1 MDRTRILSLLTAG
14 AVVLALSG
22 CQSKGDSSS
31 AQTDGAATGVAVQTR
46 TIQLSSV
53 ATDNN
58 VSGKVA
64 ADSQTSVMV
73 VATAKCTAV
82 YVEAGDEVK
91 AGDKICTLDL
101 ASTIAAYNAAK
112 ITYDSTVNSYADQ
125 KAVLDKQIALYEK
138 NLKDT
143 KALFDIGA
151 ASQAEIDQAE
161 LTLMGAK
168 NQRETALS
176 QLEAGMQSY
185 KSNVQQLDQVLQ
197 DVDSKGNV
205 IAPVS
210 GTLVS
215 LSATENGYVSA
226 SMPVAVINGVEQM
239 KITVAVSESL
249 VPKLAIGDEADV
261 TVAAAGAQFVG
272 TVLSVEKA
280 ANMQTQL
287 YTVTL
292 SVPAEVSGLLSGMF
306 AEVTFH
312 TDRADGVITV
322 PSQAVLT
329 RGDTRYVFVVE
340 DGAAKYVEVTL
351 GLMGSGVT
359 QITSGL
365 TAGQELVTVGQSYL
379 SDGDPVRVVSGEG

>member
-1 MDRTRILSLLTAG
+1 MNWKRFLSLTVAG
-14 AVVLALSG
+14 AMALAMTG
-22 CQSKGDSSS
+22 CQSKEEDSS
-31 AQTDGAATGVAVQTR
+31 QQDDAAVGVAVQV
-46 TIQLSSV
+46 QQVELSSI

-64 ADSQTSVMV
+64 ADSQTSIMV
-73 VATAKCTAV
+73 AAAAKCTAV

-226 SMPVAVINGVEQM
+226 SMPVAVINGAEQM
-239 KITVAVSESL
+239 KITVSVSEAL
-249 VPKLAIGDEADV
+249 VPKLVIGDQADV
-261 TVAAAGAQFVG
+261 VVSAAGVQFSG
-272 TVLSVEKA
+272 TVRSVEKA

-322 PSQAVLT
+322 PSQAILT
-329 RGDTRYVFVVE
+329 SGETRYVFVVE

-351 GLMGSGVT
+351 GMMGSGVT
-359 QITSGL
+359 EVTSGL
-365 TAGQELVTVGQSYL
+365 TAGQQLVTVGQSYL
-379 SDGDPVRVVSGEG
+379 SDGDPVRIVSGEG

>member
-1 MDRTRILSLLTAG
+1 MNWKRFLSLTVAG
-14 AVVLALSG
+14 AMALAMTG
-22 CQSKGDSSS
+22 CQSKEEDSS
-31 AQTDGAATGVAVQTR
+31 QQDDAAVGVAVQVR
-46 TIQLSSV
+46 QVELSSI

-64 ADSQTSVMV
+64 ADSQTSIMV
-73 VATAKCTAV
+73 AAAAKCTAV

-226 SMPVAVINGVEQM
+226 SMPVAVINGAEQM
-239 KITVAVSESL
+239 KITVSVSEAL
-249 VPKLAIGDEADV
+249 VPKLVIGDQADV
-261 TVAAAGAQFVG
+261 VVSAAGVQFSG
-272 TVLSVEKA
+272 TVRSVEKA

-340 DGAAKYVEVTL
+340 DGTAKYVEVTL
-351 GLMGSGVT
+351 GMMGSGVT
-359 QITSGL
+359 EVTSGL
-365 TAGQELVTVGQSYL
+365 TAGQQLVTVGQSYL
-379 SDGDPVRVVSGEG
+379 SDGDPVRIVSGEG

>member
-1 MDRTRILSLLTAG
+1 MNWKRFLSLTVAG
-14 AVVLALSG
+14 AMALAMTG
-22 CQSKGDSSS
+22 CQSKEEDSS
-31 AQTDGAATGVAVQTR
+31 QQDDAAVGVAVQV
-46 TIQLSSV
+46 QQVELSSI

-64 ADSQTSVMV
+64 ADSQTSIMV
-73 VATAKCTAV
+73 AAAAKCTAV

-185 KSNVQQLDQVLQ
+185 KSNMQQLDQVLQ

-226 SMPVAVINGVEQM
+226 SMPVAVINGAEQM
-239 KITVAVSESL
+239 KITVSVSEAL
-249 VPKLAIGDEADV
+249 VPKLAIGDQADV
-261 TVAAAGAQFVG
+261 AVSAAGAQFSG
-272 TVLSVEKA
+272 TVRSVEKA

-312 TDRADGVITV
+312 TDSADNVITV
-322 PSQAVLT
+322 PSQAILT
-329 RGDTRYVFVVE
+329 SGETRYVFVVE
-340 DGAAKYVEVTL
+340 DGTAKYVEVTL
-351 GLMGSGVT
+351 GMMGSGVT
-359 QITSGL
+359 EVTSGL
-365 TAGQELVTVGQSYL
+365 TAGQQLVTVGQSYL
-379 SDGDPVRVVSGEG
+379 SDGDPVRIVSGEG

>member
-1 MDRTRILSLLTAG
+1 MNWKRFLSLTVAG
-14 AVVLALSG
+14 AMALAMTG
-22 CQSKGDSSS
+22 CQSKEEDSS
-31 AQTDGAATGVAVQTR
+31 QQDDAAVGVAVQV
-46 TIQLSSV
+46 QQVELSSI

-64 ADSQTSVMV
+64 ADSQTSIMV
-73 VATAKCTAV
+73 AAAAKCTAV

-226 SMPVAVINGVEQM
+226 SMPVAVINGAEQM
-239 KITVAVSESL
+239 KITVSVSEAL
-249 VPKLAIGDEADV
+249 VPKLAIGDQADV
-261 TVAAAGAQFVG
+261 AVSAAGVQFSG
-272 TVLSVEKA
+272 TVRSVEKA

-340 DGAAKYVEVTL
+340 DGTAKYVEVTL
-351 GLMGSGVT
+351 GMMGSGVT
-359 QITSGL
+359 EVTSGL
-365 TAGQELVTVGQSYL
+365 TAGQQLVTVGQSYL
-379 SDGDPVRVVSGEG
+379 SDGDPVRIVSGEG

>member
-1 MDRTRILSLLTAG
+1 MNWKRFLSLTVAG
-14 AVVLALSG
+14 AMALAMTG
-22 CQSKGDSSS
+22 CQSKEEDS
-31 AQTDGAATGVAVQTR
+31 AQQDDAAVGVAVQV
-46 TIQLSSV
+46 QQVELSSI
-53 ATDNN
+53 ATDNH

-64 ADSQTSVMV
+64 ADSQTSIMV
-73 VATAKCTAV
+73 AAAAKCTAV

-91 AGDKICTLDL
+91 AGDKICTLVL
-101 ASTIAAYNAAK
+101 ASTIAAFHAAK

-226 SMPVAVINGVEQM
+226 SMPVAVINGAEQM
-239 KITVAVSESL
+239 KITVSVSEAL
-249 VPKLAIGDEADV
+249 VPKLAIGDQADV
-261 TVAAAGAQFVG
+261 TVSAAGVQFSG
-272 TVLSVEKA
+272 TVRSVEKA

-351 GLMGSGVT
+351 GMMGSGVT
-359 QITSGL
+359 EVTSGL
-365 TAGQELVTVGQSYL
+365 TAGQQLVTVGQSYL
-379 SDGDPVRVVSGEG
+379 SDGDPVRIVSGEG

>member
-1 MDRTRILSLLTAG
+1 MNWKRFLSLTVAG
-14 AVVLALSG
+14 AMALAMTG
-22 CQSKGDSSS
+22 CQSKEEDSS
-31 AQTDGAATGVAVQTR
+31 QQDDAAVGVAVQV
-46 TIQLSSV
+46 QQVELSSI

-64 ADSQTSVMV
+64 ADSQTSIMV
-73 VATAKCTAV
+73 AAAAKCTAV

-226 SMPVAVINGVEQM
+226 SMPVAVINGAEQM
-239 KITVAVSESL
+239 KITVSVSEAL
-249 VPKLAIGDEADV
+249 VPKLAIGDQADV
-261 TVAAAGAQFVG
+261 AVSAAGAQFSG
-272 TVLSVEKA
+272 TVRSVEKA

-306 AEVTFH
+306 AEVIFH
-312 TDRADGVITV
+312 TDSADNVITV
-322 PSQAVLT
+322 PSQAILT
-329 RGDTRYVFVVE
+329 SGETRYVFVVE

-351 GLMGSGVT
+351 GMMGSGVT
-359 QITSGL
+359 EVTSGL
-365 TAGQELVTVGQSYL
+365 TAGQQLVTVGQSYL
-379 SDGDPVRVVSGEG
+379 SDGDPVRIVSGEG

>member
-1 MDRTRILSLLTAG
+1 MNWKRFLSLTVAG
-14 AVVLALSG
+14 AMALAMTG
-22 CQSKGDSSS
+22 CQSKEEDS
-31 AQTDGAATGVAVQTR
+31 AQQDDAAVGVAVQV
-46 TIQLSSV
+46 QQVELSSI
-53 ATDNN
+53 ATDNH

-64 ADSQTSVMV
+64 ADSQTSIMV
-73 VATAKCTAV
+73 AAAAKCTAV

-226 SMPVAVINGVEQM
+226 SMPVAVINGAEQM
-239 KITVAVSESL
+239 KITVSVSEAL
-249 VPKLAIGDEADV
+249 VPKLAIGDQADV
-261 TVAAAGAQFVG
+261 TVSAAGVQFSG
-272 TVLSVEKA
+272 TVRSVEKA

-351 GLMGSGVT
+351 GMMGSGVT
-359 QITSGL
+359 EVTSGL
-365 TAGQELVTVGQSYL
+365 TAGQQLVTVGQSYL
-379 SDGDPVRVVSGEG
+379 SDGDPVRIVSGEG

>member
-1 MDRTRILSLLTAG
+1 MNWKRFLSLTVAG
-14 AVVLALSG
+14 AMALAMTG
-22 CQSKGDSSS
+22 CHSKEEDSS
-31 AQTDGAATGVAVQTR
+31 QQDDAAVGVAVQV
-46 TIQLSSV
+46 QQVELSSI

-64 ADSQTSVMV
+64 ADSQTSIMV
-73 VATAKCTAV
+73 AAAAKCTAV

-226 SMPVAVINGVEQM
+226 SMPVAVINGAEQM
-239 KITVAVSESL
+239 KITVSVSEAL
-249 VPKLAIGDEADV
+249 VPKLAIGDQADV
-261 TVAAAGAQFVG
+261 VVSAAGAQFSG
-272 TVLSVEKA
+272 TVRSVEKA

-322 PSQAVLT
+322 PSQAILT
-329 RGDTRYVFVVE
+329 SGETRYVFVVE
-340 DGAAKYVEVTL
+340 DGTAKYVEVTL
-351 GLMGSGVT
+351 GMMGSGVT
-359 QITSGL
+359 EVTSGL
-365 TAGQELVTVGQSYL
+365 TAGQQLVTVGQSYL
-379 SDGDPVRVVSGEG
+379 SDGDPVRIVSGEG

>member
-1 MDRTRILSLLTAG
+1 MNWKRFLSLTVAG
-14 AVVLALSG
+14 AMALAMTG
-22 CQSKGDSSS
+22 CQSKEEDSS
-31 AQTDGAATGVAVQTR
+31 QQDDAAVGVAVQV
-46 TIQLSSV
+46 QQVELSSI

-64 ADSQTSVMV
+64 ADSQTSIMV
-73 VATAKCTAV
+73 AAAAKCTAV

-226 SMPVAVINGVEQM
+226 SMPVAVINGAEQM
-239 KITVAVSESL
+239 KITVSVSEAL
-249 VPKLAIGDEADV
+249 VPKLAIGDQADV
-261 TVAAAGAQFVG
+261 VVSAAGAQFSG
-272 TVLSVEKA
+272 TVRSVEKT

-322 PSQAVLT
+322 PSQAILT
-329 RGDTRYVFVVE
+329 SGDTRYVFVVE

-351 GLMGSGVT
+351 GMMGSGVT
-359 QITSGL
+359 EVTSGL
-365 TAGQELVTVGQSYL
+365 TAGQQLVTVGQSYL
-379 SDGDPVRVVSGEG
+379 SDGDPVRIVSGEG

>member
-1 MDRTRILSLLTAG
+1 MNWKRFLSLTVAG
-14 AVVLALSG
+14 AMALAMTG
-22 CQSKGDSSS
+22 CQSKEGDSS
-31 AQTDGAATGVAVQTR
+31 QQDDAAVGVAVQV
-46 TIQLSSV
+46 QQVELSSI
-53 ATDNN
+53 ATDNH

-64 ADSQTSVMV
+64 ADSQTSIMV
-73 VATAKCTAV
+73 AAAAKCTAV

-168 NQRETALS
+168 NQRESALS

-226 SMPVAVINGVEQM
+226 SMPVAVINGAEQM
-239 KITVAVSESL
+239 KITVSVSEAL
-249 VPKLAIGDEADV
+249 VPKLAIGDQADV
-261 TVAAAGAQFVG
+261 TVSAAGVQFSG
-272 TVLSVEKA
+272 TVRSVEKA

-287 YTVTL
+287 YTVTI

-351 GLMGSGVT
+351 GMMGSGVT
-359 QITSGL
+359 EVTSGL
-365 TAGQELVTVGQSYL
+365 TAGQQLVTVGQSYL
-379 SDGDPVRVVSGEG
+379 SDGDPVRIVSGEG

>member
-1 MDRTRILSLLTAG
+1 MNWKRFLSLTVAG
-14 AVVLALSG
+14 AMALAMTG
-22 CQSKGDSSS
+22 CQSKEDDS
-31 AQTDGAATGVAVQTR
+31 AQQDDAAVGVAVQV
-46 TIQLSSV
+46 QQVELSSI

-73 VATAKCTAV
+73 AATAKCTAV

-226 SMPVAVINGVEQM
+226 SMPVAVINGAEQM

-261 TVAAAGAQFVG
+261 TVTAAGAQFVG

-292 SVPAEVSGLLSGMF
+292 SVPTEVSGLLTGMF
-306 AEVTFH
+306 ADVTFH
-312 TDRADGVITV
+312 TDKADGVITV
-322 PSQAVLT
+322 PSEAILT
-329 RGDTRYVFVVE
+329 SGSKNYVFVVE
-340 DGAAKYVEVTL
+340 DGKAKYVEVTQ

>member
-1 MDRTRILSLLTAG
+1 MNWKRFLSLAVAG
-14 AVVLALSG
+14 AMALAMTG
-22 CQSKGDSSS
+22 CQSKEEDSS
-31 AQTDGAATGVAVQTR
+31 QQDDAAVGVAVQV
-46 TIQLSSV
+46 QQVELSSI

-64 ADSQTSVMV
+64 ADSQTSIMV
-73 VATAKCTAV
+73 AAAAKCTAV

-185 KSNVQQLDQVLQ
+185 KSNMQQLDQVLQ

-226 SMPVAVINGVEQM
+226 SMPVAVINGAEQM
-239 KITVAVSESL
+239 KITVSVSEAL
-249 VPKLAIGDEADV
+249 VPKLAIGDQADV
-261 TVAAAGAQFVG
+261 AVSAAGAQFSG
-272 TVLSVEKA
+272 TVRSVEKT

-351 GLMGSGVT
+351 GMMGSGVT
-359 QITSGL
+359 EVTSGL
-365 TAGQELVTVGQSYL
+365 TAGQQLVTVGQSYL
-379 SDGDPVRVVSGEG
+379 SDGDPVRIVSGEG

>member
-1 MDRTRILSLLTAG
+1 MNWKRFLSLTVAG
-14 AVVLALSG
+14 AMALAMTG
-22 CQSKGDSSS
+22 CQSKEEDSS
-31 AQTDGAATGVAVQTR
+31 QQDDAAVGVAVQV
-46 TIQLSSV
+46 QQVELSSI

-64 ADSQTSVMV
+64 ADSQTSIMV
-73 VATAKCTAV
+73 AAAAKCTAV

-226 SMPVAVINGVEQM
+226 SMPVAVINGAEQM
-239 KITVAVSESL
+239 KITVSVSEAL
-249 VPKLAIGDEADV
+249 VPKLAIGDQADV
-261 TVAAAGAQFVG
+261 AVSAAGAQFSG
-272 TVLSVEKA
+272 TVRSVEKT

-312 TDRADGVITV
+312 TDSADNVITV
-322 PSQAVLT
+322 PSQAILT
-329 RGDTRYVFVVE
+329 SGETRYVFVVE
-340 DGAAKYVEVTL
+340 DGTAKYVEVTL
-351 GLMGSGVT
+351 GMMGSGVT
-359 QITSGL
+359 EVTSGL
-365 TAGQELVTVGQSYL
+365 TAGQQLVTVGQSYL
-379 SDGDPVRVVSGEG
+379 SDGDPVRIVSGEG

>member
-1 MDRTRILSLLTAG
+1 MNWKRFLSLTVAG
-14 AVVLALSG
+14 AMALAMTG
-22 CQSKGDSSS
+22 CQSKEEDSS
-31 AQTDGAATGVAVQTR
+31 QQDDAAVGVAVQV
-46 TIQLSSV
+46 QQVELSSI

-64 ADSQTSVMV
+64 ADSQTSIMV
-73 VATAKCTAV
+73 AAAAKCTAV

-226 SMPVAVINGVEQM
+226 SMPVAVINGAEQM
-239 KITVAVSESL
+239 KITVSVSEAL
-249 VPKLAIGDEADV
+249 VPKLAIGDQADV
-261 TVAAAGAQFVG
+261 VVSAAGAQFSG
-272 TVLSVEKA
+272 TVRSVEKA

-340 DGAAKYVEVTL
+340 DGTAKYVEVTL
-351 GLMGSGVT
+351 GMMGSGVT
-359 QITSGL
+359 EVTSGL
-365 TAGQELVTVGQSYL
+365 TAGQQLVTVGQSYL
-379 SDGDPVRVVSGEG
+379 SDGDPVRIVSGEG

>member
-1 MDRTRILSLLTAG
+1 MNWKRFLSLTVAG
-14 AVVLALSG
+14 AMALAMTG
-22 CQSKGDSSS
+22 CQSKEEDSS
-31 AQTDGAATGVAVQTR
+31 QQDDAAVGVAVQV
-46 TIQLSSV
+46 QQVELSSI

-64 ADSQTSVMV
+64 ADSQTSIMV
-73 VATAKCTAV
+73 AAAAKCTAV

-226 SMPVAVINGVEQM
+226 SMPVAVINGAEQM
-239 KITVAVSESL
+239 KITVSVSEAL
-249 VPKLAIGDEADV
+249 VPKLAIGDQADV
-261 TVAAAGAQFVG
+261 AVSAAGVQFSG
-272 TVLSVEKA
+272 TVRSVEKA
-280 ANMQTQL
+280 ANVQTQL

-292 SVPAEVSGLLSGMF
+292 SVPGEVTGLLTGMF

-312 TDRADGVITV
+312 TDQADGVITV
-322 PSQAVLT
+322 PSQAILT
-329 RGDTRYVFVVE
+329 SGSKSYVFVVE
-340 DGAAKYVEVTL
+340 DGKARYVEVTQ

-379 SDGDPVRVVSGEG
+379 TDGDPVRVVSGEG

>member
-1 MDRTRILSLLTAG
+1 MNWKRFLSLTVAG
-14 AVVLALSG
+14 AMALAMTG
-22 CQSKGDSSS
+22 CQSKEEDSSQQDDT
-31 AQTDGAATGVAVQTR
+31 AVGVAVQV
-46 TIQLSSV
+46 QQVELSSI

-64 ADSQTSVMV
+64 ADSQTSIMV
-73 VATAKCTAV
+73 AAAAKCTAV

-226 SMPVAVINGVEQM
+226 SMPVAVINGAEQM
-239 KITVAVSESL
+239 KITVSVSEAL
-249 VPKLAIGDEADV
+249 VPKLAIGDQADV
-261 TVAAAGAQFVG
+261 VVSAAGAQFSG
-272 TVLSVEKA
+272 TVRSVEKA

-312 TDRADGVITV
+312 TDQADGVITV
-322 PSQAVLT
+322 PSQAILT
-329 RGDTRYVFVVE
+329 SGETRYVFVVE
-340 DGAAKYVEVTL
+340 DGTAKYVEVTL
-351 GLMGSGVT
+351 GMMGSGVT
-359 QITSGL
+359 EVTSGL
-365 TAGQELVTVGQSYL
+365 TAGQQLVTVGQSYL
-379 SDGDPVRVVSGEG
+379 SDGDPVRIVSGEG

>member
-1 MDRTRILSLLTAG
+1 MNWKRFLSLTVAG
-14 AVVLALSG
+14 AMALAMTG
-22 CQSKGDSSS
+22 CQSKEEDSS
-31 AQTDGAATGVAVQTR
+31 QQDDAAVGVAVQV
-46 TIQLSSV
+46 QQVELSSI

-64 ADSQTSVMV
+64 ADSQTSIMV
-73 VATAKCTAV
+73 AAAAKCTAV

-176 QLEAGMQSY
+176 QMEAGMQSY

-226 SMPVAVINGVEQM
+226 SMPVAVINGAEQM
-239 KITVAVSESL
+239 KITVSVSEAL
-249 VPKLAIGDEADV
+249 VPKLAIGDQADV
-261 TVAAAGAQFVG
+261 VVSAAGAQFSG
-272 TVLSVEKA
+272 TVRSVEKA

-287 YTVTL
+287 YTVTI

-312 TDRADGVITV
+312 TDSADNVITV

-351 GLMGSGVT
+351 GMMGSGVT
-359 QITSGL
+359 EVTSGL
-365 TAGQELVTVGQSYL
+365 TAGQQLVTVGQSYL
-379 SDGDPVRVVSGEG
+379 SDGDPVRIVSGEG

>member
-1 MDRTRILSLLTAG
+1 MNWKRFLSLTVAG
-14 AVVLALSG
+14 AMALAMTG
-22 CQSKGDSSS
+22 CQSKEEDSS
-31 AQTDGAATGVAVQTR
+31 QQDDAAVGVAVQV
-46 TIQLSSV
+46 QQVELSSI

-64 ADSQTSVMV
+64 ADSQTSIMV
-73 VATAKCTAV
+73 AAAAKCTAV

-161 LTLMGAK
+161 HTLMGAK

-185 KSNVQQLDQVLQ
+185 KSNMQQLDQVLR

-226 SMPVAVINGVEQM
+226 SMPVAVINGAEQM
-239 KITVAVSESL
+239 KITVSVSEAL
-249 VPKLAIGDEADV
+249 VPKLAIGDQADV
-261 TVAAAGAQFVG
+261 VVSAAGAQFSG
-272 TVLSVEKA
+272 TVRSVEKA

-322 PSQAVLT
+322 PSQAILT
-329 RGDTRYVFVVE
+329 SGETRYVFVVE

-351 GLMGSGVT
+351 GMMGSGVT
-359 QITSGL
+359 EVTSGL
-365 TAGQELVTVGQSYL
+365 TAGQQLVTVGQSYL
-379 SDGDPVRVVSGEG
+379 SDGDPVRIVSGEG

>member
-1 MDRTRILSLLTAG
+1 MNWKRFLSLTVAG
-14 AVVLALSG
+14 AMALAMTG
-22 CQSKGDSSS
+22 CQSKEEDSS
-31 AQTDGAATGVAVQTR
+31 QQDDAAVGVAVQV
-46 TIQLSSV
+46 QQVELSSI

-64 ADSQTSVMV
+64 ADSQTSIMV
-73 VATAKCTAV
+73 AAAAKCTAV

-226 SMPVAVINGVEQM
+226 SMPVAVINGAEQM
-239 KITVAVSESL
+239 KITVSVSEAL
-249 VPKLAIGDEADV
+249 VPKLAIGDQADV
-261 TVAAAGAQFVG
+261 VVSAAGAQFSG
-272 TVLSVEKA
+272 TVRSVEKA

-312 TDRADGVITV
+312 TERADGVITV
-322 PSQAVLT
+322 PSQAILT
-329 RGDTRYVFVVE
+329 SGETRYVFVVE

-351 GLMGSGVT
+351 GMMGSGVT
-359 QITSGL
+359 EVTSGL
-365 TAGQELVTVGQSYL
+365 TTGQQLVTVGQSYL
-379 SDGDPVRVVSGEG
+379 SDGDPVRIVSGEG

>member
-1 MDRTRILSLLTAG
+1 MNWKRFLSLTVAG
-14 AVVLALSG
+14 AMALAMTG
-22 CQSKGDSSS
+22 CQSKEEDSS
-31 AQTDGAATGVAVQTR
+31 QQDDAAVGVAVQV
-46 TIQLSSV
+46 QQVELSSI

-64 ADSQTSVMV
+64 ADSQTSIMV
-73 VATAKCTAV
+73 AAAAKCTAV

-215 LSATENGYVSA
+215 LSVTENGYVSA
-226 SMPVAVINGVEQM
+226 SMPVAVINGAEQM
-239 KITVAVSESL
+239 KITVSVSEAL
-249 VPKLAIGDEADV
+249 VPKLAIGDQADV
-261 TVAAAGAQFVG
+261 VVSAAGAQFSG
-272 TVLSVEKA
+272 TVRSVEKA

-312 TDRADGVITV
+312 TDQADGVIVV
-322 PSQAVLT
+322 PSQAILT
-329 RGDTRYVFVVE
+329 SGDTRYVFVVE

-351 GLMGSGVT
+351 GMMGSGVT
-359 QITSGL
+359 EVTSGL
-365 TAGQELVTVGQSYL
+365 TAGQQLVTVGQSYL
-379 SDGDPVRVVSGEG
+379 SDGDPVRIVSGEG

>member
-1 MDRTRILSLLTAG
+1 MNWKRFLSLTVAG
-14 AVVLALSG
+14 AMALAMTG
-22 CQSKGDSSS
+22 CQSKEEDSS
-31 AQTDGAATGVAVQTR
+31 QQDDAAVGVAVQV
-46 TIQLSSV
+46 QQVELSSI

-64 ADSQTSVMV
+64 ADSQTSIMV
-73 VATAKCTAV
+73 AAAAKCTAV

-226 SMPVAVINGVEQM
+226 SMPVAVINGAEQM
-239 KITVAVSESL
+239 KITVSVSEAL
-249 VPKLAIGDEADV
+249 VPKLAIGDQADV
-261 TVAAAGAQFVG
+261 VVSAAGVQFSG
-272 TVLSVEKA
+272 TVRSVEKA

-312 TDRADGVITV
+312 TDRADGVIVV

-329 RGDTRYVFVVE
+329 QGDTRYVFVVE

-351 GLMGSGVT
+351 GMMGSGVT
-359 QITSGL
+359 EVTSGL
-365 TAGQELVTVGQSYL
+365 TAGQQLVTVGQSYL
-379 SDGDPVRVVSGEG
+379 SDGDPVRIVSGEG

>member
-1 MDRTRILSLLTAG
+1 MNWKRFLSLTVAG
-14 AVVLALSG
+14 AMALAVTG
-22 CQSKGDSSS
+22 CQSQEGDSSQQEPVS
-31 AQTDGAATGVAVQTR
+31 TGVAVQV
-46 TIQLSSV
+46 QQVELSSI

-64 ADSQTSVMV
+64 ADSQTSIMV
-73 VATAKCTAV
+73 AAAAKCTAV

-226 SMPVAVINGVEQM
+226 SMPVAVINGAEQM
-239 KITVAVSESL
+239 KITVSVSEAL
-249 VPKLAIGDEADV
+249 VPKLAIGDQADV
-261 TVAAAGAQFVG
+261 VVSAAGAQFSG
-272 TVLSVEKA
+272 TVRSVEKA

-292 SVPAEVSGLLSGMF
+292 SVPAKVSGLLSGMF

-322 PSQAVLT
+322 PSQAILT
-329 RGDTRYVFVVE
+329 SGETRYVFVVE

-351 GLMGSGVT
+351 GMMGSGVT
-359 QITSGL
+359 EVTSGL
-365 TAGQELVTVGQSYL
+365 TAGQQLVTVGQSYL
-379 SDGDPVRVVSGEG
+379 SDGDPVRIVSGEG

>member
-1 MDRTRILSLLTAG
+1 MNWKRFLSLAVAG
-14 AVVLALSG
+14 AMALAMTG
-22 CQSKGDSSS
+22 CQSKEGDS
-31 AQTDGAATGVAVQTR
+31 AQQDDAAVGVAVQV
-46 TIQLSSV
+46 QQVELSSI

-64 ADSQTSVMV
+64 ADSQTSIMV
-73 VATAKCTAV
+73 AAAAKCTAV

-226 SMPVAVINGVEQM
+226 SMPVAVINGAEQM
-239 KITVAVSESL
+239 KITVSVSEAL
-249 VPKLAIGDEADV
+249 VPKLAIGDQADV
-261 TVAAAGAQFVG
+261 AVSAAGAQFSG
-272 TVLSVEKA
+272 TVRSVEKA

-322 PSQAVLT
+322 PSQAILT
-329 RGDTRYVFVVE
+329 SGETRYVFVVE
-340 DGAAKYVEVTL
+340 DGTAKYVEVTL
-351 GLMGSGVT
+351 GMMGSGVT
-359 QITSGL
+359 EVTSGL
-365 TAGQELVTVGQSYL
+365 TAGQQLVTVGQSYL
-379 SDGDPVRVVSGEG
+379 SDGDPVRIVSGEG

>member
-1 MDRTRILSLLTAG
+1 MNWKRFLSLTVAG
-14 AVVLALSG
+14 AMALAMTG
-22 CQSKGDSSS
+22 CQSKEEDSS
-31 AQTDGAATGVAVQTR
+31 QQDDAAVGVAVQV
-46 TIQLSSV
+46 QQVELSSI
-53 ATDNN
+53 ATDNH

-64 ADSQTSVMV
+64 ADSQTSIMV
-73 VATAKCTAV
+73 AAAAKCTAV

-226 SMPVAVINGVEQM
+226 SMPVAVINGAEQM
-239 KITVAVSESL
+239 KITVSVSEAL
-249 VPKLAIGDEADV
+249 VPKLAIGDQADV
-261 TVAAAGAQFVG
+261 AVSAAGAQFSG
-272 TVLSVEKA
+272 TVRSVEKA

-340 DGAAKYVEVTL
+340 DGTAKYVEVTL
-351 GLMGSGVT
+351 GMMGSGVT
-359 QITSGL
+359 EVTSGL
-365 TAGQELVTVGQSYL
+365 TAGQQLVTVGQSYL
-379 SDGDPVRVVSGEG
+379 SDGDPVRIVSGEG

>member
-1 MDRTRILSLLTAG
+1 MNWKRFLSLTVAG
-14 AVVLALSG
+14 AMALAMTG
-22 CQSKGDSSS
+22 CQSKEEDSS
-31 AQTDGAATGVAVQTR
+31 QQDDAAVGVAVQV
-46 TIQLSSV
+46 QQVELSSI

-64 ADSQTSVMV
+64 ADSQTSIMV
-73 VATAKCTAV
+73 AAAAKCTAV

-226 SMPVAVINGVEQM
+226 SMPVAVINGAEQM
-239 KITVAVSESL
+239 KITVSVSEAL
-249 VPKLAIGDEADV
+249 VPKLAIGDQADV
-261 TVAAAGAQFVG
+261 AVSAAGAQFSG
-272 TVLSVEKA
+272 TVRSVEKA

-322 PSQAVLT
+322 PSQAILT
-329 RGDTRYVFVVE
+329 SGDTRYVFVVE
-340 DGAAKYVEVTL
+340 DGTAKYVEVTL
-351 GLMGSGVT
+351 GMMGSGVT
-359 QITSGL
+359 EVTSGL
-365 TAGQELVTVGQSYL
+365 TAGQQLVTVGQSYL
-379 SDGDPVRVVSGEG
+379 SDGDPVRIVSGEG

>member
-1 MDRTRILSLLTAG
+1 MNWKRFLSLTVAG
-14 AVVLALSG
+14 AMALAMTG
-22 CQSKGDSSS
+22 CQSKEEDSS
-31 AQTDGAATGVAVQTR
+31 QQDDAAVGVAVQV
-46 TIQLSSV
+46 QQVELSSI
-53 ATDNN
+53 ATDNH

-64 ADSQTSVMV
+64 ADSQTSIMV
-73 VATAKCTAV
+73 AAAAKCTAV

-226 SMPVAVINGVEQM
+226 SMPVAVINGAEQM
-239 KITVAVSESL
+239 KITVSVSEAL
-249 VPKLAIGDEADV
+249 VPKLAIGDQADV
-261 TVAAAGAQFVG
+261 AVSAAGAQFSG
-272 TVLSVEKA
+272 TVRSVEKA

-322 PSQAVLT
+322 PSQAILT
-329 RGDTRYVFVVE
+329 SGEIRYVFVVE
-340 DGAAKYVEVTL
+340 DGTAKYVEVTL
-351 GLMGSGVT
+351 GMMGSGVT
-359 QITSGL
+359 EVTSGL
-365 TAGQELVTVGQSYL
+365 TAGQQLVTVGQSYL
-379 SDGDPVRVVSGEG
+379 SDGDPVRIVSGEG

>member
-1 MDRTRILSLLTAG
+1 MNWKRFLSLTVAG
-14 AVVLALSG
+14 AMALAMTG
-22 CQSKGDSSS
+22 CQSKEEDSS
-31 AQTDGAATGVAVQTR
+31 QQDDAAVGVAVQV
-46 TIQLSSV
+46 QQVELSSI

-64 ADSQTSVMV
+64 ADSQTSIMV
-73 VATAKCTAV
+73 AAAAKCTAV

-226 SMPVAVINGVEQM
+226 SMPVAVINGAEQM
-239 KITVAVSESL
+239 KITVSVSEAL
-249 VPKLAIGDEADV
+249 VPKLAIGDQADV
-261 TVAAAGAQFVG
+261 AVSAAGAQFSG
-272 TVLSVEKA
+272 TVRSVEKA

-322 PSQAVLT
+322 PSQAILT
-329 RGDTRYVFVVE
+329 SGETRYVFVVE

-351 GLMGSGVT
+351 GMMGSGVT
-359 QITSGL
+359 EVTSGL
-365 TAGQELVTVGQSYL
+365 TAGQQLVTVGQSYL
-379 SDGDPVRVVSGEG
+379 SDGDPVRIVSGEG

>member
-1 MDRTRILSLLTAG
+1 MNWKRFLSLTVAG
-14 AVVLALSG
+14 AMALAMTG
-22 CQSKGDSSS
+22 CQSKEEDSSQQDDT
-31 AQTDGAATGVAVQTR
+31 AVGVAVQV
-46 TIQLSSV
+46 QQVELSSI

-64 ADSQTSVMV
+64 ADSQTSIMV
-73 VATAKCTAV
+73 AAAAKCTAV

-125 KAVLDKQIALYEK
+125 KAVLDKQIAMYEK

-185 KSNVQQLDQVLQ
+185 KSNVQQMDQVLQ
-197 DVDSKGNV
+197 DVDSQGNV

-226 SMPVAVINGVEQM
+226 SMPVAVINGAEQM
-239 KITVAVSESL
+239 KITVSVSEAL

-261 TVAAAGAQFVG
+261 AVSAAGVQFSGVIR
-272 TVLSVEKA
+272 SVEKA

-312 TDRADGVITV
+312 TDRADGVIVV

-351 GLMGSGVT
+351 GMMGSGVT
-359 QITSGL
+359 EVTSGL
-365 TAGQELVTVGQSYL
+365 TAGQQLVTVGQSYL
-379 SDGDPVRVVSGEG
+379 SDGDPVRIVSGEG

>member
-1 MDRTRILSLLTAG
+1 MNWKRFLSLTVAG
-14 AVVLALSG
+14 AMALAMTG
-22 CQSKGDSSS
+22 CQSKEEDSS
-31 AQTDGAATGVAVQTR
+31 QQDDAAVGVAVQV
-46 TIQLSSV
+46 QQVELSSI

-64 ADSQTSVMV
+64 ADSQTSIMV
-73 VATAKCTAV
+73 AAAAKCTAV

-226 SMPVAVINGVEQM
+226 SMPVAVINGAEQM
-239 KITVAVSESL
+239 KITVSVSEAL
-249 VPKLAIGDEADV
+249 VPKLAIGDQADV
-261 TVAAAGAQFVG
+261 VVSAAGAQFSG
-272 TVLSVEKA
+272 TVRSVEKA

-322 PSQAVLT
+322 PSQAILT
-329 RGDTRYVFVVE
+329 SGETRYVFVVE
-340 DGAAKYVEVTL
+340 DGTAKYVEVTL
-351 GLMGSGVT
+351 GMMGSGVT
-359 QITSGL
+359 EVTSGL
-365 TAGQELVTVGQSYL
+365 TAGQQLVTVGQSYL
-379 SDGDPVRVVSGEG
+379 SDGDPVRIVSGEG

>member
-1 MDRTRILSLLTAG
+1 MNWKRFLSLTVAG
-14 AVVLALSG
+14 AMALAMTG
-22 CQSKGDSSS
+22 CQSKEEDSS
-31 AQTDGAATGVAVQTR
+31 QQDDAAVGVAVQV
-46 TIQLSSV
+46 QQVELSSI

-64 ADSQTSVMV
+64 ADSQTSIMV
-73 VATAKCTAV
+73 AAAAKCTAV

-168 NQRETALS
+168 NQRESTLS

-226 SMPVAVINGVEQM
+226 SMPVAVINGAEQM
-239 KITVAVSESL
+239 KITVSVSEAL
-249 VPKLAIGDEADV
+249 VPKLAIGDQADV
-261 TVAAAGAQFVG
+261 AVSAAGAQFSG
-272 TVLSVEKA
+272 TVRSVEKA

-292 SVPAEVSGLLSGMF
+292 SVPAEVSGLLPGMF

-322 PSQAVLT
+322 PSQAILT
-329 RGDTRYVFVVE
+329 SGETRYVFVVE
-340 DGAAKYVEVTL
+340 DGTAKYVEVTL
-351 GLMGSGVT
+351 GMMGSGVT
-359 QITSGL
+359 EITSGL
-365 TAGQELVTVGQSYL
+365 TAGQQLVTVGQSYL
-379 SDGDPVRVVSGEG
+379 SDGDPVRIVSGEG

>member
-1 MDRTRILSLLTAG
+1 MNWKRFLSLTVAG
-14 AVVLALSG
+14 AMALAMTG
-22 CQSKGDSSS
+22 CQSKEEDSS
-31 AQTDGAATGVAVQTR
+31 QQDDAAVGVAVQV
-46 TIQLSSV
+46 QQVELSSI

-64 ADSQTSVMV
+64 ADSQTSIMV
-73 VATAKCTAV
+73 AAAAKCTAV

-226 SMPVAVINGVEQM
+226 SMPVAVINGAEQM
-239 KITVAVSESL
+239 KITVSVSEAL
-249 VPKLAIGDEADV
+249 VPKLAIGDQADV
-261 TVAAAGAQFVG
+261 AVSAAGVQFSG
-272 TVLSVEKA
+272 TVRSVEKA

-287 YTVTL
+287 YTVTI

-340 DGAAKYVEVTL
+340 DGTAKYVEVTL
-351 GLMGSGVT
+351 GMMGSGVT
-359 QITSGL
+359 EVTSGL
-365 TAGQELVTVGQSYL
+365 TAGQQLVTVGQSYL
-379 SDGDPVRVVSGEG
+379 SDGDPVRIVSGEG

>member
-1 MDRTRILSLLTAG
+1 MNWKRFLSLTVAG
-14 AVVLALSG
+14 AMALAMTG
-22 CQSKGDSSS
+22 CQSKEEDSS
-31 AQTDGAATGVAVQTR
+31 QQDDAAVGVAVQV
-46 TIQLSSV
+46 QQVELSSI

-64 ADSQTSVMV
+64 ADSQTSIMV
-73 VATAKCTAV
+73 AAAAKCTAV

-226 SMPVAVINGVEQM
+226 SMPVAVINGAEQM
-239 KITVAVSESL
+239 KITVSVSEAL
-249 VPKLAIGDEADV
+249 VPKLAIGDQADV
-261 TVAAAGAQFVG
+261 VVSAAGAQFSG
-272 TVLSVEKA
+272 TVRSVEKA

-287 YTVTL
+287 YSVTL

-329 RGDTRYVFVVE
+329 QGDTRYVFVVE

-351 GLMGSGVT
+351 GMMGSGVT
-359 QITSGL
+359 EVTSGL
-365 TAGQELVTVGQSYL
+365 TAGQQLVTVGQSYL
-379 SDGDPVRVVSGEG
+379 SDGDPVRIVSGEG

>member
-1 MDRTRILSLLTAG
+1 MNWKRFLSLTVAG
-14 AVVLALSG
+14 AMALAMTG
-22 CQSKGDSSS
+22 CQSKEEDSS
-31 AQTDGAATGVAVQTR
+31 QQDDAAVGVAVQV
-46 TIQLSSV
+46 QQVELSSI
-53 ATDNN
+53 ATDNH

-64 ADSQTSVMV
+64 ADSQTSIMV
-73 VATAKCTAV
+73 AAAAKCTAV

-226 SMPVAVINGVEQM
+226 SMPVAVINGAEQM
-239 KITVAVSESL
+239 KITVSVSEAL
-249 VPKLAIGDEADV
+249 VPKLAIGDQADV
-261 TVAAAGAQFVG
+261 AVSAAGAQFSG
-272 TVLSVEKA
+272 TVRSVEKA

-351 GLMGSGVT
+351 GMMGSGVT
-359 QITSGL
+359 EVTSGL
-365 TAGQELVTVGQSYL
+365 TAGQQLVTVGQSYL
-379 SDGDPVRVVSGEG
+379 SDGDPVRIVSGEG

>member
-1 MDRTRILSLLTAG
+1 MNWKRFLSLTVAG
-14 AVVLALSG
+14 AMALAMTG
-22 CQSKGDSSS
+22 CQSKEEDSS
-31 AQTDGAATGVAVQTR
+31 QQDDAAVGVAVQV
-46 TIQLSSV
+46 QQVELSSI

-64 ADSQTSVMV
+64 ADSQTSIMV
-73 VATAKCTAV
+73 AAAAKCTAV

-185 KSNVQQLDQVLQ
+185 KSNMQQLDQVLQ

-226 SMPVAVINGVEQM
+226 SMPVAVINGAEQM
-239 KITVAVSESL
+239 KITVSVSEAL
-249 VPKLAIGDEADV
+249 VPKLAIGDQADV
-261 TVAAAGAQFVG
+261 AVSAAGAQFSG
-272 TVLSVEKA
+272 TVRSVEKA

-312 TDRADGVITV
+312 TDRADGVIVV
-322 PSQAVLT
+322 PSQAILT
-329 RGDTRYVFVVE
+329 SGETRYVFVVE

-351 GLMGSGVT
+351 GMMGSGVT
-359 QITSGL
+359 EVTSGL
-365 TAGQELVTVGQSYL
+365 TAGQQLVTVGQSYL
-379 SDGDPVRVVSGEG
+379 SDGDPVRIVSGEG

>member
-1 MDRTRILSLLTAG
+1 MNWKRFLSLTVAG
-14 AVVLALSG
+14 AMALAMTG
-22 CQSKGDSSS
+22 CQSKEEDSS
-31 AQTDGAATGVAVQTR
+31 QQDDAAVGVAVQV
-46 TIQLSSV
+46 QQVELSSI

-64 ADSQTSVMV
+64 ADSQTSIMV
-73 VATAKCTAV
+73 AAAAKCTAV

-197 DVDSKGNV
+197 DVDSRGNV

-226 SMPVAVINGVEQM
+226 SMPVAVINGAEQM
-239 KITVAVSESL
+239 KITVSVSEAL
-249 VPKLAIGDEADV
+249 VPKLAIGDQADV
-261 TVAAAGAQFVG
+261 AVSAAGAQFSG
-272 TVLSVEKA
+272 TVRSVEKA

-287 YTVTL
+287 YTVTI

-312 TDRADGVITV
+312 TDSADNVITV
-322 PSQAVLT
+322 PSQAILT
-329 RGDTRYVFVVE
+329 SGETRYVFVVE

-351 GLMGSGVT
+351 GMMGSGVT
-359 QITSGL
+359 EVTSGL
-365 TAGQELVTVGQSYL
+365 TAGQQLVTVGQSYL
-379 SDGDPVRVVSGEG
+379 SDGDPVRIVSGEG

>member
-1 MDRTRILSLLTAG
+1 MNWKRFLSLTVAG
-14 AVVLALSG
+14 AMALAMTG
-22 CQSKGDSSS
+22 CQSKEEDSS
-31 AQTDGAATGVAVQTR
+31 QQDDAAVGVAVQV
-46 TIQLSSV
+46 QQVELSSI
-53 ATDNN
+53 ATDNH

-64 ADSQTSVMV
+64 ADSQTSIMV
-73 VATAKCTAV
+73 AAAAKCTAV

-226 SMPVAVINGVEQM
+226 SMPVAVINGAEQM
-239 KITVAVSESL
+239 KITVSVSEAL
-249 VPKLAIGDEADV
+249 VPKLAIGDQADV
-261 TVAAAGAQFVG
+261 AVSAAGVQFSG
-272 TVLSVEKA
+272 TVRSVEKA

-322 PSQAVLT
+322 PSQAILT
-329 RGDTRYVFVVE
+329 SGETRYVFVVE
-340 DGAAKYVEVTL
+340 DGAAKYVEVML
-351 GLMGSGVT
+351 GMMGSGVT
-359 QITSGL
+359 EVTSGL
-365 TAGQELVTVGQSYL
+365 TAGQQLVTVGQSYL
-379 SDGDPVRVVSGEG
+379 SDGDPVRIVSGEG

>member
-1 MDRTRILSLLTAG
+1 MNWKRFLSLTVAG
-14 AVVLALSG
+14 AMALAMTG
-22 CQSKGDSSS
+22 CQSKEEDSS
-31 AQTDGAATGVAVQTR
+31 QQDDAAVGVAVQV
-46 TIQLSSV
+46 QQVELSSI

-64 ADSQTSVMV
+64 ADSQTSIMV
-73 VATAKCTAV
+73 AAAAKCTAV

-91 AGDKICTLDL
+91 AGDKTCTLDL

-226 SMPVAVINGVEQM
+226 SMPVAVINGAEQM
-239 KITVAVSESL
+239 KITVSVSEAL
-249 VPKLAIGDEADV
+249 VPKLAIGDQADV
-261 TVAAAGAQFVG
+261 AVSAAGAQFSG
-272 TVLSVEKA
+272 TVRSVEKA

-312 TDRADGVITV
+312 TDRADGVIVV

-340 DGAAKYVEVTL
+340 DGTAKYVEVTL
-351 GLMGSGVT
+351 GMMGSGVT
-359 QITSGL
+359 EVTSGL
-365 TAGQELVTVGQSYL
+365 TAGQQLVTVGQSYL
-379 SDGDPVRVVSGEG
+379 SDGDPVRIVSGEG